1 MDKFN
6 NKRDAL
12 DAFEHLFEE
21 EMKEMERFANEMELP
36 LHYCEEEFFV
46 EGRFTPVYPQ
56 GWHKPDEV
64 K

>member
-6 NKRDAL
+6 NKRNAMDE
-12 DAFEHLFEE
+12 FEHLFDE

-46 EGRFTPVYPQ
+46 NGKFVPVYPQ
-56 GWHKPDEV
+56 GWNESNKTT
-64 K
+64 

>member
-36 LHYCEEEFFV
+36 LWYVEEEFFV
-46 EGRFTPVYPQ
+46 DGKFVPVFPS
-56 GWHKPDEV
+56 
-64 K
+64 